1 MSTSIVR
8 TLKNIYSSGLKRA
21 AWQVHNLNDTKRG
34 WLVGEDDF
42 GNKYYETD
50 VPEEI
55 HWRTRWVEDSDWNM
69 SVDMSKVEP
78 GWHYWL
84 GYGTNTP
91 PNKLPAD
98 QKTVRAYPLP
108 DKHRKNFT
116 GSPGAFV
123 TYNTAKP
130 KHTAWTPEVR
140 ERVEA

>member
-8 TLKNIYSSGLKRA
+8 TIKNIYSSGIRRA
-21 AWQVHNLNDTKRG
+21 AWQIAFLNDTKRG
-34 WLVGEDDF
+34 EYVGTDDY

-55 HWRTRWVEDSDWNM
+55 HLRTRWVEYNDTFM
-69 SVDMSKVEP
+69 SIDTSKVEP

-91 PNKLPAD
+91 PNKLPED
-98 QKTVRAYPLP
+98 QKALRAFEPNPRLP
-108 DKHRKNFT
+108 NLT
-116 GSPGAFV
+116 GTRGAFV

-130 KHTAWTPEVR
+130 KYEAWQPQVK
-140 ERVEA
+140 ERV